1 MLSATPPALE
11 PRLTLEQAA
20 GEIDPSEV
28 QDALLRKALV
38 LWQELRGDRLYPSRQ
53 QLTPRV
59 LGPLLRHAIL
69 IKVLDDGRE
78 FQIRIIG
85 DAIAAVQN
93 IPMQGLTT
101 AEIDRL
107 LPGYGTMVRQSYMRA
122 CAEKLPQAYN
132 GRILREADQRTFNRE
147 LLLLPLGDTDE
158 AVDHLI
164 TFVVYM
170 APPA

>member
-1 MLSATPPALE
+1 MLRATSDILE
-11 PRLTLEQAA
+11 PRLTLDHGS
-20 GEIDPSEV
+20 GEIDPSQV
-28 QDALLRKALV
+28 QNTLLRKALE
-38 LWQELRGDRLYPSRQ
+38 LWEDLRGDRLYPSRQ
-53 QLTPRV
+53 QLSPRA

-69 IKVLDDGRE
+69 IKVLDGGAE

-93 IPMQGLTT
+93 IQMQGLTT
-101 AEIDRL
+101 AELDQI
-107 LPGYGTMVRQSYMRA
+107 LPGYGSMVRTAYVRA
-122 CAEKLPQAYN
+122 FDEKLPQAYS
-132 GRILREADQRTFNRE
+132 GPILREADQRTFNRE
-147 LLLLPLGDTDE
+147 LLLLPLGETDD